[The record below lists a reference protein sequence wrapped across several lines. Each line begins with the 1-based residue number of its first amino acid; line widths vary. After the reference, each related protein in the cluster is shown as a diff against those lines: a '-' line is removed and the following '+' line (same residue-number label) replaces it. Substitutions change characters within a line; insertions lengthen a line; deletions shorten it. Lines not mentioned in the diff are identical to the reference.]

1 MGGQRDSAA
10 PGVLVFDLWERDE
23 HRLLVGVVFV
33 GLGCLL
39 GLGLRCF
46 GEPGEPAPG
55 LWMACFFTALGVIP
69 GVFFLTLRRLVEL
82 DAKNRRLTRKALLLG
97 RQVKQ
102 HSWSFNDLAAVRL
115 RHQATGDDTY
125 TALVGIHP
133 LEGAVIWMRSFR
145 AAADTPGQ
153 DATLF
158 AHSLASM
165 TGLPVETESR

>member
-10 PGVLVFDLWERDE
+10 PGVLVLDLWERDE
-23 HRLLVGVVFV
+23 HRLLVGLVFV

-39 GLGLRCF
+39 GLGLRHV
-46 GEPGEPAPG
+46 GEPDEPAPA
-55 LWMACFFTALGVIP
+55 LWMVCSFTALGVVP

-82 DAKNRRLTRKALLLG
+82 DAQNRRLTRKALLLG
-97 RQVKQ
+97 RPIQQ
-102 HSWSFNDLAAVRL
+102 RSWSFNDLAAVRL

-125 TALVGIHP
+125 SAFVGIHP
-133 LEGAVIWMRSFR
+133 LEGAVIWVRSFH

-153 DATLF
+153 GATFF
-158 AHSLASM
+158 AHSVASM